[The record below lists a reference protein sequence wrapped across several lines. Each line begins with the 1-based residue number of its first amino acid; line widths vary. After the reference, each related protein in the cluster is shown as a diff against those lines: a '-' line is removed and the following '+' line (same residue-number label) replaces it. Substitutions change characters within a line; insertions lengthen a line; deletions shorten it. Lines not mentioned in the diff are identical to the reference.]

1 MTKSEAGPEDNKP
14 AAVPAAQT
22 GPPPEL
28 VELFRQ
34 LEARVEEAARQIGEL
49 RRDKRELE
57 ARLDEATKARAE
69 AVQRIDALID
79 KIDGL
84 L

>member
-1 MTKSEAGPEDNKP
+1 MTKPETRPEDNKSVVSP
-14 AAVPAAQT
+14 SVGD
-22 GPPPEL
+22 GPSPEL

-34 LEARVEEAARQIGEL
+34 LEARVEDAVRQIAEL
-49 RRDKRELE
+49 KREKRELE
-57 ARLDEATKARAE
+57 ARLDEASRARAE

>member
-1 MTKSEAGPEDNKP
+1 MTKSGTVSDETKSGSA
-14 AAVPAAQT
+14 T
-22 GPPPEL
+22 GDSPSPEL

-34 LEARVEEAARQIGEL
+34 LEARVEEAVRLIDEL
-49 RRDKRELE
+49 RREKRELE
-57 ARLDEATKARAE
+57 ARLDEATRARTE